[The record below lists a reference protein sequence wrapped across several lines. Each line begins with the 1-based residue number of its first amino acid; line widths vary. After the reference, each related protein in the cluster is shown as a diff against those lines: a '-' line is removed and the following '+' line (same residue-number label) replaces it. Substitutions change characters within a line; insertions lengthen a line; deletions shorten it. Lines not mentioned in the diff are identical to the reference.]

1 MRCCRE
7 LIPSLAPMVGHPGG
21 GFDVAQ
27 PPVTP
32 PGQGVGWIAFAVED
46 HNACTGWNKWR
57 FPEIG
62 GPRRNAVVL
71 EARAPVLGPIGK
83 FALPMQK
90 IRQVGLLVAELLTDF
105 REVGAKIIEHI
116 RMCACLEAVH
126 RRIGGDAP
134 GALVIVNHEKAAGM
148 GEKIVQRA
156 GDVIPQIVRVV
167 EEKRPKDAKKY
178 RFPQTCP
185 FCGSEAVRGGGDGG
199 EEVDRRCTGGLI
211 CPAQAVERLKHFVSR
226 RALTTDLRTP
236 STIT

>member
-1 MRCCRE
+1 
-7 LIPSLAPMVGHPGG
+7 MVGHPGG

-32 PGQGVGWIAFAVED
+32 SGQGVGRIAFAVED

-105 REVGAKIIEHI
+105 REVGAPRVELGTSSLSAT
-116 RMCACLEAVH
+116 RSNQLSY
-126 RRIGGDAP
+126 AP
-134 GALVIVNHEKAAGM
+134 ECFVW
-148 GEKIVQRA
+148 
-156 GDVIPQIVRVV
+156 PYS
-167 EEKRPKDAKKY
+167 KR
-178 RFPQTCP
+178 F
-185 FCGSEAVRGGGDGG
+185 
-199 EEVDRRCTGGLI
+199 
-211 CPAQAVERLKHFVSR
+211 
-226 RALTTDLRTP
+226 
-236 STIT
+236 